1 MSGGSDPPP
10 APDVVGAAQAQGQ
23 QQLANTVA
31 AQQGSLVSQ
40 YTPYGS
46 LVYSQ
51 GPNSPQGNP
60 TYQSQTNL
68 SPAGQNLLTG
78 QQGAQQSLIPGAA
91 SLAGQAASNYSRPM
105 DLSSVQGTANQ
116 SMQNQMG
123 LLQPTIDHNTE
134 MAQTQAINQGLQPG
148 SEAYQNAM
156 RSVGINNNNL
166 ELGAANQAIAT
177 EPQTYNL
184 ANSIYNQPASSL
196 QTVLGDIN
204 PQGPTFGNNPQQQ
217 VAQAAPLAQAA
228 QAQGLFGLN
237 AYNAQVGQQNSMQSG
252 LFGLG
257 SAGINSGLF
266 SLGGGLSGAGAS
278 GLAGNAAAGAFGGL
292 GGADAAA
299 LGLGALG
306 VDAGAAAGTGAI
318 AGGIGDAAM
327 LGLLL

>member
-1 MSGGSDPPP
+1 MSSGGSPPP
-10 APDVVGAAQAQGQ
+10 APDVVGAAAQQGQ

-60 TYQSQTNL
+60 TYQSQTSL

-78 QQGAQQSLIPGAA
+78 QQGAQQSLIPGAQ
-91 SLAGQAASNYSRPM
+91 SLAGQAASNYSQPM
-105 DLSSVQGTANQ
+105 DLSSVGDVANKAY
-116 SMQNQMG
+116 SNY
-123 LLQPTIDHNTE
+123 TE
-134 MAQTQAINQGLQPG
+134 RLDPQWAHTDEMLDTQLKNQGLQPG
-148 SEAYQNAM
+148 TEAYDNAK
-156 RSVGINNNNL
+156 RL
-166 ELGAANQAIAT
+166 ESNAKNDAYTQASTAAIGT
-177 EPQTYNL
+177 MPQTYNL

-204 PQGPTFGNNPQQQ
+204 PTGPTFGNNPQQQ

-228 QAQGLFGLN
+228 QAQGQYGLN
-237 AYNAQVGQQNSMQSG
+237 AYNAQVGQQNSMNSG

-266 SLGGGLSGAGAS
+266 NLGGSAAQGY
-278 GLAGNAAAGAFGGL
+278 GLAGGGAGLPALSSASTLTDFGGLAAAGAGATAVGAG
-292 GGADAAA
+292 GGAADLGLMA
-299 LGLGALG
+299 LGFF
-306 VDAGAAAGTGAI
+306 
-318 AGGIGDAAM
+318 
-327 LGLLL
+327 

>member
-1 MSGGSDPPP
+1 MSSSGSPPP
-10 APDVVGAAQAQGQ
+10 APDVVGAATAQGT
-23 QQLANTVA
+23 QQLANTVE

-60 TYQSQTNL
+60 TYQSQTTL
-68 SPAGQNLLTG
+68 SHPSQNLLTG
-78 QQGAQQSLIPGAA
+78 QQNAQQSLIPGAQ
-91 SLAGQAASNYSRPM
+91 SLANQTASNYSQPM
-105 DLSSVQGTANQ
+105 DLSSIQATANQ

-134 MAQTQAINQGLQPG
+134 MAQTQAINQGLQPD
-148 SEAYQNAM
+148 SEAFQNAM

-196 QTVLGDIN
+196 QTILADIN

-217 VAQAAPLAQAA
+217 VAQAAPLASAA
-228 QAQGLFGLN
+228 TAQGQFGLQG
-237 AYNAQVGQQNSMQSG
+237 YNAQVGQQNSMNSG

-266 SLGGGLSGAGAS
+266 NLGGGAGGVGSGVG
-278 GLAGNAAAGAFGGL
+278 
-292 GGADAAA
+292 
-299 LGLGALG
+299 
-306 VDAGAAAGTGAI
+306 GAAAGGAASGAVDFGGL
-318 AGGIGDAAM
+318 AGAAGAAGAASGGFSAAD
-327 LGLLL
+327 LALLAAG